1 MTNIDKVAWIRLE
14 NGAILS
20 SRSRSKGTYYTLG
33 GKREI
38 GEGNIDTLV
47 REIQEEPSRP
57 TRPSTSEPS
66 TPKPTAIPM
75 GRWSA

>member
-20 SRSRSKGTYYTLG
+20 SRSRSKGIYYILG

-38 GEGNIDTLV
+38 GGGNIDTLV
-47 REIQEEPSRP
+47 REIQEEPWPRQP
-57 TRPSTSEPS
+57 AALGGPRVL
-66 TPKPTAIPM
+66 
-75 GRWSA
+75 R